1 MPKVV
6 LIKDWQPYEGARTR
20 LAGRTV
26 LVTQEGARQMIAAG
40 IADLPSEIQEG
51 GYGKVNLPVKAKKK
65 ISFDNDK
72 TEE

>member
-1 MPKVV
+1 
-6 LIKDWQPYEGARTR
+6 
-20 LAGRTV
+20 V

-51 GYGKVNLPVKAKKK
+51 GYGKVNLPVKHKKK
-65 ISFDNDK
+65 NSFDNDK